1 MYIQKS
7 HHILVGLATT
17 VLGLKLH
24 LNQQQQ
30 GKRAHNTAQQSPPKI
45 QNIPYKSSSYFS
57 SSSLVFSYQ
66 CISQHLTLTT
76 SFCCAPITSYALQQH
91 SHANQ
96 TNFPIFLRRHIL
108 CVTDKSV
115 IVPID
120 SVPLSI

>member
-30 GKRAHNTAQQSPPKI
+30 GKRAHNTAQQPPPKI

>member
-1 MYIQKS
+1 
-7 HHILVGLATT
+7 
-17 VLGLKLH
+17 
-24 LNQQQQ
+24 
-30 GKRAHNTAQQSPPKI
+30 
-45 QNIPYKSSSYFS
+45 
-57 SSSLVFSYQ
+57 LVFSYQ

>member
-30 GKRAHNTAQQSPPKI
+30 GKRAHNTAQQPPPKI
-45 QNIPYKSSSYFS
+45 HNIPYKSSSYFS